1 MPSSFAAR
9 EVFAPFALLAA
20 LALPAAAEDAAR
32 QAWCEVTV
40 GLEDG
45 RPVVLRSVLVPV
57 PSAGATD
64 GDVFVR
70 LGRSIVRLQADI
82 DALRL
87 SEASDPEPPPWQIAA
102 AGPSHL
108 YYAAQT
114 LFWKVHRRAVRAA
127 GTACLQSQAAVDD
140 IATLDLV
147 VNIVQRANEGLRRML
162 DTEGTAGAAAEGRA
176 ATDEPRARLAGELLA
191 GLLAASRQLDT
202 VLAIEYAPSDIYDR
216 VEEALRQLG
225 SLTEEPLPALP
236 ARRAEATSV
245 ADVYRRVF
253 RCLRLSQVLEV
264 KWNLETGRGGKFA
277 LSQWQGVDAAPNEP
291 SLQINAAEGADSAAV
306 DRAQAY
312 ELATLMVAHLAS
324 LGGGDGA
331 HAAAY
336 ARPPSVTSSD
346 VYRLAGALESQLLKM
361 TGITLQ
367 VHPAARLAEPS
378 IQPRPRA
385 SHEPRPTAVR
395 PGY

>member
-9 EVFAPFALLAA
+9 EMFARLALLTA
-20 LALPAAAEDAAR
+20 LALPAAAEDAAH

-40 GLEDG
+40 GFEDG

-57 PSAGATD
+57 PSAGTTD

-70 LGRSIVRLQADI
+70 LGRVIVQLQANI

-87 SEASDPEPPPWQIAA
+87 SGASDPEPLRWQIAA

-127 GTACLQSQAAVDD
+127 GTACLESPAAVDD
-140 IATLDLV
+140 IATLDVV
-147 VNIVQRANEGLRRML
+147 VNIVQRANEGLRRMA
-162 DTEGTAGAAAEGRA
+162 DTEGTASAAAEGQA
-176 ATDEPRARLAGELLA
+176 ATDEPRARLVGDLLA

-216 VEEALRQLG
+216 VEEALLQLG
-225 SLTEEPLPALP
+225 NLTDEPLPALP
-236 ARRAEATSV
+236 ARREGATSV
-245 ADVYRRVF
+245 TDVYRRVF

-291 SLQINAAEGADSAAV
+291 SLQINAAEGASAAV
-306 DRAQAY
+306 DRAQVY
-312 ELATLMVAHLAS
+312 ELATLVVAHLAS
-324 LGGGDGA
+324 LGEGDGA
-331 HAAAY
+331 QAAAY

-346 VYRLAGALESQLLKM
+346 VYRLAGALESRLLKM
-361 TGITLQ
+361 TGITL
-367 VHPAARLAEPS
+367 
-378 IQPRPRA
+378 
-385 SHEPRPTAVR
+385 
-395 PGY
+395 